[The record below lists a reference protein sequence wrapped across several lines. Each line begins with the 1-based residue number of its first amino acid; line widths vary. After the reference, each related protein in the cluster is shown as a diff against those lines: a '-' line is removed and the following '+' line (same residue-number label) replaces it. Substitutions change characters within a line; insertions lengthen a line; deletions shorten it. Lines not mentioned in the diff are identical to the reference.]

1 MRRRDFITILGGAAA
16 MASFSAHAQP
26 PGKLRRVGLLMG
38 TVASDAT
45 DQSERAA
52 FREALAQLGWKED
65 SNIRTDVRWG
75 AGDPTLYSRYAAE
88 LLALGA
94 EVLVGEGTAGT
105 EALRQQTSTVPIVF
119 ISVND
124 PIGQR
129 FVPNLARPGG
139 NITGFSAL
147 EGPAMA
153 GKWLE
158 MLTKIEPP
166 VARIAVMFNPETAP
180 YAGSMLP
187 LIDAAA
193 HSLRVA
199 MQAAPVGSDFEIESV
214 MAELERAQS
223 GGLVVLAS
231 AFTVTHRDLIISL
244 AARHR
249 LPAVYSFPFFAAAGG
264 LIAYGVNTIDLWR
277 RSATYVDR
285 ILKGGK
291 PGDLPVQTPTKF
303 DLVINLKTAKALG
316 VTIAPTLLATADEV
330 IE

>member
-16 MASFSAHAQP
+16 MGSFAARAQP
-26 PGKLRRVGLLMG
+26 AGKLRRVGLLMV
-38 TVASDAT
+38 TVASDPT
-45 DQSERAA
+45 DQSDLAA

-65 SNIRTDVRWG
+65 SNIRIEICWG
-75 AGDPTLYSRYAAE
+75 GGDPTRYSRYAAE
-88 LLALGA
+88 LLALDA
-94 EVLVGEGTAGT
+94 EVLVAEGTAAA
-105 EALRQQTSTVPIVF
+105 EALRKQTSTVPIVF
-119 ISVND
+119 IGVND
-124 PIGQR
+124 PIAL
-129 FVPNLARPGG
+129 VPNLARPGG
-139 NITGFSAL
+139 NITGFGAL

-158 MLTKIEPP
+158 MLTKINPP

-187 LIDAAA
+187 FIDAAA
-193 HSLRVA
+193 HSLNVA
-199 MQAAPVGSDFEIESV
+199 MQAAPVGSEFEIESV
-214 MAELERAQS
+214 IAEFAHTAH

-231 AFTVTHRDLIISL
+231 AFTVVHRNLIIRL
-244 AARHR
+244 ATQRR
-249 LPAVYSFPFFAAAGG
+249 LPAVYSFPFFAADGG
-264 LIAYGVNTIDLWR
+264 LMAYGADIMDLFR

-285 ILKGGK
+285 ILKGAK